1 MADESSSVLSS
12 TPIDIFKVGYNG
24 WVKIKK
30 HPSGTPYYN
39 GFFPID
45 GKMLQVTSASMT
57 RQRNLPTVT
66 SYYLPFNDNVTDA
79 KSQILLGLGT
89 YNFSGELSFEL
100 TNAALREFIN
110 EDFLN
115 RDSFFSVSFFDGER
129 GCATTNC
136 VWSNMQI
143 QCSPGNLV
151 NVSLSYLCNNGY
163 CDDFQIIGTDLDGE
177 LTYDETDLLVPYWTC
192 GHDEF
197 QEFSIGFERSVTP
210 VYLNGDINVASYLR
224 PGLVTVSLNA
234 TTIERINEW
243 DSIMDI
249 HFGTNHGIRLLKSRL
264 ISSQY
269 SMSSMSDTGAKTY
282 TWSSLSTDAKEKPF
296 ELYNQ

>member
-1 MADESSSVLSS
+1 MAGDSSSSSS

-30 HPSGTPYYN
+30 HLSGTSYYN
-39 GFFPID
+39 GVFPTD
-45 GKMLQVTSASMT
+45 GTMLQVTSASLT

-66 SYYLPFNDNVTDA
+66 SYYLPFNDNTNDA

-100 TNAALREFIN
+100 TNGSLKEFLN
-110 EDFLN
+110 DDFLKRN
-115 RDSFFSVSFFDGER
+115 SFFSMSFFDGER
-129 GCATTNC
+129 GCKTTNC
-136 VWSNMQI
+136 VWSNIQI

-151 NVSLSYLCNNGY
+151 NVSMSYLCNNGY
-163 CDDFQIIGTDLDGE
+163 RDDFQIIDSDENNE

-210 VYLNGDINVASYLR
+210 VYLNGDLNVASYLR
-224 PGLVTVSLNA
+224 PGLVTINLSA
-234 TTIERINEW
+234 TTIEQVDAW

-269 SMSSMSDTGAKTY
+269 NMSSMSDTGAKTY
-282 TWSSLSTDAKEKPF
+282 TWQSLSTDAAVKPF
-296 ELYNQ
+296 ELYNN